1 MLKLCKLK
9 TSQNGLTFCKMFSV
23 PPKIISTEV
32 NSDPVVREGDNLT
45 LTCDARG
52 HPKPHIVWRREDS
65 EDIQVDGK
73 KGKTLTQPQKFSP
86 ILCAVL
92 YNEQFAIHIF
102 HRHLFKSPRR
112 SEQWT
117 RAIFKF

>member
-1 MLKLCKLK
+1 MLNLCKLK
-9 TSQNGLTFCKMFSV
+9 PIQNGFTFSKIFSV

-73 KGKTLTQPQKFSP
+73 KGKTLTQPR
-86 ILCAVL
+86 
-92 YNEQFAIHIF
+92 NFA
-102 HRHLFKSPRR
+102 RCNRR
-112 SEQWT
+112 L
-117 RAIFKF
+117 

>member
-1 MLKLCKLK
+1 M
-9 TSQNGLTFCKMFSV
+9 
-23 PPKIISTEV
+23 

-73 KGKTLTQPQKFSP
+73 KGKTLTQPRKFSSF
-86 ILCAVL
+86 LCAVTDAK
-92 YNEQFAIHIF
+92 YPVSYF
-102 HRHLFKSPRR
+102 
-112 SEQWT
+112 
-117 RAIFKF
+117 